1 MRFQPGQ
8 SGNPAGRPKG
18 VPSKV
23 VEYRALL
30 NPEVPEI
37 LKVVVGK
44 AKDGDLSAAKLIL
57 DRVYPVRD
65 AAMSELFDE
74 IEELRAVIADLKERE
89 SR

>member
-1 MRFQPGQ
+1 MKFQPGV
-8 SGNPAGRPKG
+8 SGNPAGRVKG
-18 VPSKV
+18 SGKIA
-23 VEYRALL
+23 ELRAMLE
-30 NPEVPEI
+30 PDIPAI
-37 LKVVVGK
+37 LKTVVDN

-74 IEELRAVIADLKERE
+74 IEELRAAVADLKERE